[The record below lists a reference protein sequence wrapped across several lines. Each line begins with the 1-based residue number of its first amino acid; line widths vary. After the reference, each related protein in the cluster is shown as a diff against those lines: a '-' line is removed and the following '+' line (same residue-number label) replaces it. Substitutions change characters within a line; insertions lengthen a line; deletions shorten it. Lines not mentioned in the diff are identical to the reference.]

1 MAPMFDTFNGLPL
14 HPLVVHAA
22 VVFIPLTCLG
32 TILIAVKR
40 SWRKSLGWWVL
51 AIAFLSVG
59 FAFVAKE
66 SGEALAKKVGEP
78 LVHAQLGDTLPLI
91 AGIMFLA
98 VAALVIADFAMDRGA
113 EKTGKQPVLVTILA
127 IVAVLVSVGATVQ
140 TVRVGDSGAKAVWA
154 DALTPATAPTPMPS
168 GSASTGPTSYTMAQ
182 VKAHKTAAD
191 CWTTISGKVYN
202 LTTWEDQH
210 PGGAARII
218 ALCGTDGTTAF
229 VDQHGTKKRPN
240 EDLSSFQ
247 IGTLAN

>member
-1 MAPMFDTFNGLPL
+1 MFETFNGLPL

-22 VVFIPLTCLG
+22 VVFIPLTCVG
-32 TILIAVKR
+32 TILIAIKR

-59 FAFVAKE
+59 FAAVAKE
-66 SGEALAKKVGEP
+66 SGEALAKKIGEP
-78 LVHAQLGDTLPLI
+78 LVHAQLGDTLPFI

-98 VAALVIADFAMDRGA
+98 VAALVLADFAMDRGK

-127 IVAVLVSVGATVQ
+127 IVAVIISIGATVQ

-154 DALTPATAPTPMPS
+154 NALNPAASPTPS
-168 GSASTGPTSYTMAQ
+168 GSGSAGSATYTLAQ
-182 VKAHKTAAD
+182 VQAHNTAAD

-210 PGGAARII
+210 PGGADRII
-218 ALCGTDGTTAF
+218 AICGKDGTTAF
-229 VDQHGTKKRPN
+229 ADQHGTQKRPN

-247 IGTLAN
+247 IGTLAS